1 MFQNSVTATGTDGL
15 TAVSQIP
22 GVKVSGNEI
31 TSAGKGQLKV
41 MVNGQTIQ
49 LAGLD
54 LMRYLKS
61 MSANQISKIELIK
74 NPSASFD
81 ADGNAGLINIVTKQ
95 SKKQGYSGNV
105 QFNGKHWIH
114 DQKTVYGTSNF
125 YALNGSASL
134 NYNAEKLSVYSSLN
148 LDKDHHL
155 EGFQTDLYYPKKTNL
170 VTNRYRGLHLS

>member
-1 MFQNSVTATGTDGL
+1 MLQSSNNQLSEVTVTAGKTTLVNNTEKLTYNVSNSITATGTDGL

-22 GVKVSGNEI
+22 GVKVSSNEI

-95 SKKQGYSGNV
+95 SKKQGYSG
-105 QFNGKHWIH
+105 I
-114 DQKTVYGTSNF
+114 
-125 YALNGSASL
+125 
-134 NYNAEKLSVYSSLN
+134 YNEW
-148 LDKDHHL
+148 
-155 EGFQTDLYYPKKTNL
+155 
-170 VTNRYRGLHLS
+170 